1 MLAQPS
7 VIFGFPG
14 EHILSLS
21 YILPH
26 KSLPSRFIYF
36 PSNPEPQSSE
46 ITIAGS
52 AEFPAVG
59 GETSACLGQASNLTS
74 LIRVL
79 ISAPGWK
86 AWPRYLEIPKCEL
99 V

>member
-1 MLAQPS
+1 MLVQPS

-36 PSNPEPQSSE
+36 PNYPEPPRPE
-46 ITIAGS
+46 IMIAGS
-52 AEFPAVG
+52 AEFSAVG
-59 GETSACLGQASNLTS
+59 GETLAWLGQASNLTS
-74 LIRVL
+74 LIHVL
-79 ISAPGWK
+79 ISAPRWK
-86 AWPRYLEIPKCEL
+86 AWPRYLEILKGEL